1 LSTPLFFRVYKN
13 EQIFVV
19 KQFLNEDR
27 IVVGNGPGAQ
37 IDLQSADIS
46 SIHCLIEKRD
56 DGFYLCDL
64 GSAQG
69 TYINGKQV
77 LDQAINSGDAFQ
89 VGPFSI
95 YFMLGNQKNTEF
107 EQRERE
113 QAEEKRKNTE
123 EIAQAQAE
131 RAAIKAALATEP
143 VKGNYQAPPQ
153 REAAQ
158 QPVHKEVRAQKPSSA
173 KPKSLK
179 DFIKPGSGSRVEVIV
194 SWQERIVN
202 TYHFSSSGERS
213 LGIKGDISVPDG
225 SAPAGWKILKYSGSY
240 LEISLSPDMLAEVLR
255 EGQWQPVQENR
266 FTLRENEVCYV
277 QLLNGM
283 NLAIRFAPKTA
294 VMLFDSPFVLGISE
308 FTGVIASLILAVV
321 TSLIVAVNRPEPEPV
336 EEIMTERMAKVV
348 FTRPPLPAAPEE
360 NDPAEV
366 EKVPEA
372 KPEPPK
378 PDPKI
383 EKVNLAEKKQE
394 SQIQGQAN
402 VAENRKEQQS
412 ESGRAAEVKPK
423 DTNNKAKMF
432 TSAKQGGAVKTGATN
447 AANAK
452 SKDTDLKNTG
462 LLAAFGSGGARNK
475 LDKAYSGSGEL
486 LGAGEKAT
494 GASGFNS
501 NRGGDDLGSRAKDTG
516 AGGAGTATQGIA
528 GVGTQGRGT
537 GMAGLGAGTGF
548 GDKGKVQI
556 AAGGGE
562 EEFTGSIDK
571 EAVRR
576 VVKSA
581 LAQFKACYEREYRM
595 NSKLEGKVVIQWE
608 IHEQGVA
615 KNAKVVR
622 SKSTINNSAVEEC
635 VKNRMMALKFPE
647 PPPGT
652 AAEVTYPFIFQG
664 QKL

>member
-1 LSTPLFFRVYKN
+1 MSTPLFFRVYKN

-19 KQFLNEDR
+19 KQFVNEDR
-27 IVVGNGPGAQ
+27 IVLGSGSGAQ
-37 IDLQSADIS
+37 IELQSPDIS
-46 SIHCLIEKRD
+46 SVHCLIEKRD
-56 DGFYLCDL
+56 DGFYICDL
-64 GSAQG
+64 GSTQG

-77 LDQAINSGDAFQ
+77 LDQVIQSGDAFE
-89 VGPFSI
+89 VGPFKV

-113 QAEEKRKNTE
+113 QAEENKKNTE

-131 RAAIKAALATEP
+131 RAAIKAALATETSKNNQAA
-143 VKGNYQAPPQ
+143 VKAVAQQ
-153 REAAQ
+153 KAAQ
-158 QPVHKEVRAQKPSSA
+158 QEMRSQKMSSA
-173 KPKSLK
+173 KPKALK
-179 DFIKPGSGSRVEVIV
+179 EFIKPGSGSRVEVIV

-213 LGIKGDISVPDG
+213 LGVKGDISVPDG
-225 SAPAGWKILKYSGSY
+225 AAPAGWKILKYTGSS
-240 LEISLSPDMLAEVLR
+240 LEISLAPDMAAEVLR
-255 EGQWQPVQENR
+255 EGQLQVVQENR
-266 FTLRENEVCYV
+266 FVLKENEVCFIE
-277 QLLNGM
+277 LLSGM
-283 NLAIRFAPKTA
+283 QLAIRFAPKTA
-294 VMLFDSPFVLGISE
+294 AILFDSPFVLGISE
-308 FTGVIASLILAVV
+308 FTGVIGSLILAVV
-321 TSLIVAVNRPEPEPV
+321 TSLIVSVNKPNPEPV
-336 EEIMTERMAKVV
+336 EEITERMAKVV
-348 FTRPPLPAAPEE
+348 FTKPPMPITPTEE
-360 NDPAEV
+360 VDPAEV
-366 EKVPEA
+366 TKVPEA

-394 SQIQGQAN
+394 SQVQGQAN
-402 VAENRKEQQS
+402 LAENRKEQQS

-423 DTNNKAKMF
+423 DSANKAKMF
-432 TSAKQGGAVKTGATN
+432 TSVKQGGAIKTGATN
-447 AANAK
+447 GANAK
-452 SKDTDLKNTG
+452 SKEPDLKNTG
-462 LLAAFGSGGARNK
+462 LLAAFGSGGSRNK

-501 NRGGDDLGSRAKDTG
+501 NRSGDDLGSRAKDTG

-622 SKSTINNSAVEEC
+622 AKSTINNSAVEEC

>member
-1 LSTPLFFRVYKN
+1 MSTPLFFRVYKN

-19 KQFLNEDR
+19 KQFVNEDR
-27 IVVGNGPGAQ
+27 IIVGSGPGAQ
-37 IDLQSADIS
+37 IDLQSSDVS

-56 DGFYLCDL
+56 DGFYICDL
-64 GSAQG
+64 GSEQG

-77 LDQAINSGDAFQ
+77 LDQSINSGEFFQ
-89 VGPFSI
+89 VGPFKI
-95 YFMLGNQKNTEF
+95 YFMMGNQKNIEF
-107 EQRERE
+107 EQRDR
-113 QAEEKRKNTE
+113 QHAEENKKSTE
-123 EIAQAQAE
+123 EVAQAQAE
-131 RAAIKAALATEP
+131 RAAIKAALATDAN
-143 VKGNYQAPPQ
+143 KGNYQAPVQKAAAPQ
-153 REAAQ
+153 TM
-158 QPVHKEVRAQKPSSA
+158 HKEVRTQKPSTNKA
-173 KPKSLK
+173 KSLK
-179 DFIKPGSGSRVEVIV
+179 EFIKPGSGSRVEVIV
-194 SWQERIVN
+194 SWQERIIN
-202 TYHFSSSGERS
+202 TYHFSTSGERS
-213 LGIKGDISVPDG
+213 LGVKGDISVPDG
-225 SAPAGWKILKYSGSY
+225 TAPAGWKILKYTGSY
-240 LEISLSPDMLAEVLR
+240 LEISLAPDMMAEVLR
-255 EGQWQPVQENR
+255 EGELQPVQENR
-266 FTLRENEVCYV
+266 FTLKENEVCFI
-277 QLLNGM
+277 QLLSGM
-283 NLAIRFAPKTA
+283 QLAIRFAPKTA

-308 FTGVIASLILAVV
+308 FTGILGSLILAVV
-321 TSLIVAVNRPEPEPV
+321 TSLIVSVNKPQPV
-336 EEIMTERMAKVV
+336 PAEEITERMAKVV
-348 FTRPPLPAAPEE
+348 FTRPPLPSSPDEVE
-360 NDPAEV
+360 PAEV
-366 EKVPEA
+366 VKVPEA

-412 ESGRAAEVKPK
+412 ESGRAEEVKPK
-423 DTNNKAKMF
+423 DQTNKAKMF

-452 SKDTDLKNTG
+452 SKDPDLKNTG
-462 LLAAFGSGGARNK
+462 LLAAFGSGGSRNK

-501 NRGGDDLGSRAKDTG
+501 NRSGDDLGSRAKDTG

-622 SKSTINNSAVEEC
+622 SKSTINNSAVEDC

>member
-1 LSTPLFFRVYKN
+1 MSTPLFFRVYKN

-19 KQFLNEDR
+19 KQFVNEDR
-27 IVVGNGPGAQ
+27 IIVGSGPGAQ
-37 IDLQSADIS
+37 IDLQSTDVS

-56 DGFYLCDL
+56 DGFYICDL
-64 GSAQG
+64 GSEQG

-77 LDQAINSGDAFQ
+77 LDQSINSGDSFQ
-89 VGPFSI
+89 VGPFKI
-95 YFMLGNQKNTEF
+95 YFMLGNQKNIEF
-107 EQRERE
+107 EQRDRE
-113 QAEEKRKNTE
+113 QADVNKKSTE
-123 EIAQAQAE
+123 EVSEAKAE
-131 RAAIKAALATEP
+131 RAAIKAALATET
-143 VKGNYQAPPQ
+143 VKGNYQAPVQKPAPQ
-153 REAAQ
+153 KNS
-158 QPVHKEVRAQKPSSA
+158 HKEVRAEKPSSG

-179 DFIKPGSGSRVEVIV
+179 EVIKAGSGSRVEVIV
-194 SWQERIVN
+194 SWQERIIN
-202 TYHFSSSGERS
+202 TYHFSTSGERS
-213 LGIKGDISVPDG
+213 LGAKGDISIPDG
-225 SAPAGWKILKYSGSY
+225 TAPAGWKILKYTGSY
-240 LEISLSPDMLAEVLR
+240 LEISLAPDMRAEILK
-255 EGQWQPVQENR
+255 EGELKPVQENR
-266 FTLRENEVCYV
+266 FTLKENEVCFID
-277 QLLNGM
+277 LLSGM
-283 NLAIRFAPKTA
+283 QLAIRFAPKTA
-294 VMLFDSPFVLGISE
+294 VMLFDSPFVLGVSE

-321 TSLIVAVNRPEPEPV
+321 TSLVVSVNKPKPEIV
-336 EEIMTERMAKVV
+336 EEQVERMAKVV
-348 FTRPPLPAAPEE
+348 FTRPPLPSSPEE
-360 NDPAEV
+360 VDPSEV
-366 EKVPEA
+366 EKVPDA

-412 ESGRAAEVKPK
+412 ESGRATEVKPK
-423 DTNNKAKMF
+423 DQTNKAKMF

-452 SKDTDLKNTG
+452 SKDPDLKNTG
-462 LLAAFGSGGARNK
+462 LLAAFGSGGSRNK

-622 SKSTINNSAVEEC
+622 SKSTINNSAVEDC